1 MPLGS
6 DRDSRERSAAA
17 NNDSESPDNW
27 LLYDG
32 DCPFCSNYISRLRL
46 QESSNVRLIDARNV
60 SHELRLA
67 HSLGYRIDKGMLL
80 NLDDNLY
87 HGSECISRLS
97 LLVTSSSTFNR
108 WNRRIF
114 ASPRQSALLYPLL
127 RLGRNLMVRVMGRG
141 LLND

>member
-1 MPLGS
+1 MPPGS
-6 DRDSRERSAAA
+6 DRDSRGYSAAA
-17 NNDSESPDNW
+17 TNDSESRDNW

-46 QESSNVRLIDARNV
+46 QESSNVRLVNARNAPR
-60 SHELRLA
+60 ELRLA
-67 HSLGYRIDKGMLL
+67 HSLGYRIDEGMLL
-80 NLDDNLY
+80 NLYDNLY
-87 HGSECISRLS
+87 HASECISRLS

-114 ASPRQSALLYPLL
+114 ASPRLSAFLYPLL
-127 RLGRNLMVRVMGRG
+127 RLGRNLMVRAMRRG

>member
-17 NNDSESPDNW
+17 NNDSESRDNW

-32 DCPFCSNYISRLRL
+32 DCPFCSNYITRLRL

-67 HSLGYRIDKGMLL
+67 HSLGYRIDEGMLL

-114 ASPRQSALLYPLL
+114 ASPRRSALLYPLL